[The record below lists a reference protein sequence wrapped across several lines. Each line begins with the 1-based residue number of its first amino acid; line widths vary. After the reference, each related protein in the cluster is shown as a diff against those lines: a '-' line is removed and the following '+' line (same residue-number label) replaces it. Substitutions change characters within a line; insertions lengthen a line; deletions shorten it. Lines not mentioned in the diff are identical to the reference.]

1 MIQLTNI
8 KKSFRK
14 KNDIVNVLDNFS
26 LTVEEGEFVAVQG
39 ASGSG
44 KSTLMLIIGALQT
57 PDSGDI
63 IIDETNPYLLS
74 AEKRANFRA
83 QNIGFVFQQFYLLP
97 YLNVLENVLTANL
110 AVKNTDAKN
119 DALKLLKHLNLSHRL
134 THLPSELSVGERQ
147 RTALARAVL
156 NRPKLILADE
166 PTGNLDP
173 ENSAVILDFLK
184 KYAQKEK
191 YVIMVTHSKQAAETA
206 DKIIKINSLI

>member
-26 LTVEEGEFVAVQG
+26 LTVDEGEFVAVQG

-57 PDSGDI
+57 PDPGKI

-74 AEKRANFRA
+74 AEARANFRA

-191 YVIMVTHSKQAAETA
+191 YVIMVTHCKNAAETA

>member
-57 PDSGDI
+57 PDSGKI

-74 AEKRANFRA
+74 AEARANFRA

-191 YVIMVTHSKQAAETA
+191 YVIMVTHSKNAAETA